1 MILFS
6 EDYYSKDCI
15 KCVNDCKN
23 TNYKQ
28 KCEDYINKKYNFAH
42 SILTTSCTHSLEMMA
57 MLLNIKEFLCHK
69 GIFSGLILSSC

>member
-1 MILFS
+1 M
-6 EDYYSKDCI
+6 
-15 KCVNDCKN
+15 NDCKN

-57 MLLNIKEFLCHK
+57 MLLYIKEGDEVIVPSYTFVSNL
-69 GIFSGLILSSC
+69 GNGLHLVNLERYNRI